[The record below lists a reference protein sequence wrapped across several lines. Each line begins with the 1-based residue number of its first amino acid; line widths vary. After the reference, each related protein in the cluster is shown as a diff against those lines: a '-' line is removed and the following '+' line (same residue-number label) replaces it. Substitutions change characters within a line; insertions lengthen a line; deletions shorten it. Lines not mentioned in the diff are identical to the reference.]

1 MPGKIT
7 LSLVLIALGVLVLLR
22 NIGQVSEG
30 WWHTAVKL
38 WPLILVFI
46 GVEVML
52 TRHKNGAGGGK
63 SKRDKGD

>member
-7 LSLVLIALGVLVLLR
+7 LSLVLIALGILVLLR

-52 TRHKNGAGGGK
+52 TRRKGGGGGGK
-63 SKRDKGD
+63 SKRDKD